1 MFQLNN
7 KRKRIFQTFCSSKF
21 DIILLQETH
30 TTDEQCFGEKT
41 LDRTNFFSLLNS
53 TKRGVAILCKESQ
66 NFKVEFENYDKAGRI
81 LWVTVETQKSKF
93 QITNIYSPTIPAKQK
108 IIFDKLKCYVIPK

>member
-7 KRKRIFQTFCSSKF
+7 KRKRIFQTFCNSKF

-41 LDRTNFFSLLNS
+41 LDRTNFFFI
-53 TKRGVAILCKESQ
+53 AQ
-66 NFKVEFENYDKAGRI
+66 
-81 LWVTVETQKSKF
+81 
-93 QITNIYSPTIPAKQK
+93 
-108 IIFDKLKCYVIPK
+108 